1 MSLGCNS
8 DDEDNDLSLR
18 KQCIA
23 LASTF
28 TLFTYH
34 NVDNAYTADCIFDSI
49 GKVRVVTDLPLYDL
63 GDLKGALH
71 NRRLRHLLKEMCKPY
86 VIDYPEDRTSASLDE
101 DQSVSPRKIS
111 FPIGPSLTSTDSSK
125 RSRRGESISIV
136 SRQELAC
143 HMCGL
148 GNHIIP
154 NFNY

>member
-23 LASTF
+23 LASIF
-28 TLFTYH
+28 TLFIDS
-34 NVDNAYTADCIFDSI
+34 NPENAYTADCIFSSI
-49 GKVRVVTDLPLYDL
+49 YKVRVVTDLPLS
-63 GDLKGALH
+63 DLKDLKAALH
-71 NRRLRHLLKEMCKPY
+71 NTRLRKVLKEMCKPY
-86 VIDYPEDRTSASLDE
+86 VIDYPEDYTGASLDG
-101 DQSVSPRKIS
+101 DQSVSRKIS

>member
-8 DDEDNDLSLR
+8 DDEDNDISLR
-18 KQCIA
+18 MQCIA
-23 LASTF
+23 LASAF
-28 TLFTYH
+28 TLFTDC
-34 NVDNAYTADCIFDSI
+34 NVDNSYTADCIFTSTSR
-49 GKVRVVTDLPLYDL
+49 VRVVTVLPLYEL
-63 GDLKGALH
+63 RDLKAALL
-71 NRRLRHLLKEMCKPY
+71 NTRLRKVLKEMCKPY
-86 VIDYPEDRTSASLDE
+86 VIDYPEDYTRASLDG
-101 DQSVSPRKIS
+101 DQSVSRKIC